1 MYKRLDLGK
10 VRIISGKA
18 AECRLFWIEN
28 EKGLWLARLSLA
40 KNYVNKVIDT
50 SRISDGMIV
59 IEVLVLGIIVSVMSH
74 NLVEMIARTMI
85 SIFLW

>member
-1 MYKRLDLGK
+1 M
-10 VRIISGKA
+10 ISGKS

-28 EKGLWLARLSLA
+28 EKGLWVARLSLA

-50 SRISDGMIV
+50 SRVRDRMIV

-74 NLVEMIARTMI
+74 NMVEMIARTMI
-85 SIFLW
+85 SMFLW